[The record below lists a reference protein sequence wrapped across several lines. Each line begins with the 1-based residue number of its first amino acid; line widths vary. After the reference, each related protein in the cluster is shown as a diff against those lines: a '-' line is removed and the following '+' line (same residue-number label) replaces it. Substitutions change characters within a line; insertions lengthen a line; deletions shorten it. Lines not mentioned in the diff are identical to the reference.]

1 MLETFVSCLTAT
13 TIQGGALFWIKPL
26 IKSQYVYG
34 GTLKDSFRFLKN
46 DGGLLRFYRG
56 FLPAILK
63 SGIGRTSDITIY
75 TEISKKYNNNNYFS
89 SLLSGSLSAVVKIA
103 ILPLDT
109 LSNVYQVH
117 GADGYKHINGNLYRG
132 ALAYGAI
139 QCISSSSWLL
149 SYSKIKDLDLFENK
163 NMNYLFTGFT
173 CSLIT
178 DTIVNPIR
186 VIKTNK
192 QAFSTE
198 RSYLDIITNMIK
210 DKEGSGFYRGYKTR
224 LAYNAINGS
233 LFVLLWQNLEMIAS
247 KGNKT
252 K

>member
-1 MLETFVSCLTAT
+1 MLETFASCLTASA
-13 TIQGGALFWIKPL
+13 IQGGALFWIKPI

-34 GTLKDSFRFLKN
+34 GTLRNSFTFLKK
-46 DGGLLRFYRG
+46 DGGFLRFYKG

-75 TEISKKYNNNNYFS
+75 THINKKYNNNDYFS
-89 SLLSGSLSAVVKIA
+89 SVLSGSLSAVVKIV

-117 GADGYKHINGNLYRG
+117 GKDGDKHIKGNLYRG
-132 ALAYGAI
+132 ALAYGVI
-139 QCISSSSWLL
+139 HFISSSSWLL
-149 SYSKIKDLDLFENK
+149 SYSKIKDLNLFENK

-173 CSLIT
+173 CSLLT

-192 QAFSTE
+192 QAFSSE
-198 RSYLDIITNMIK
+198 RSYFDIIKNMINHK
-210 DKEGSGFYRGYKTR
+210 DKGMSGFYRGYVTR
-224 LAYNAINGS
+224 LGYNAINGS
-233 LFVLLWQNLEMIAS
+233 LFILLWQNLEMIA
-247 KGNKT
+247 KKRN
-252 K
+252 